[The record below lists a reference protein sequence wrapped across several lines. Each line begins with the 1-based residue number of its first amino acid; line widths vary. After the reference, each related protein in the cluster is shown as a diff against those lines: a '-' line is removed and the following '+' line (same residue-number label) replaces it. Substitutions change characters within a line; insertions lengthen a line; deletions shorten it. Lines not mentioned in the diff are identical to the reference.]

1 MAKVGG
7 IKEAEGS
14 ANSLEVDNL
23 AKFAVDEHNK
33 KEVFF
38 PLFSLSHIYNNMA
51 KLLCLILV
59 KYYCTQPLRIVRKI
73 E

>member
-38 PLFSLSHIYNNMA
+38 PPFLSLAH
-51 KLLCLILV
+51 L
-59 KYYCTQPLRIVRKI
+59 
-73 E
+73 